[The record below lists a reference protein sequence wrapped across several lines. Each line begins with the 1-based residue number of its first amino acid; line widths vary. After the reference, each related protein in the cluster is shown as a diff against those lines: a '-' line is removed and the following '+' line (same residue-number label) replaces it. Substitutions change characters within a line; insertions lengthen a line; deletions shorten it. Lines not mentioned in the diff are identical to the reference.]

1 MPSSFPPLKRDPT
14 EGRNPTALLPT
25 TTVLSSVSA
34 SPDIA
39 KSLNGYA
46 LLVENCVARRSSLLP
61 SIGVSLDDLKDLAN
75 DLRTMHDKAL
85 ENNPDNASD
94 DA

>member
-1 MPSSFPPLKRDPT
+1 MPSSFPLPKLDPT
-14 EGRNPTALLPT
+14 KGRSSTALLPT
-25 TTVLSSVSA
+25 ATVLSSVSA
-34 SPDIA
+34 SPNIT

-75 DLRTMHDKAL
+75 DLRTMRDNAL
-85 ENNPDNASD
+85 ENQPDGASD